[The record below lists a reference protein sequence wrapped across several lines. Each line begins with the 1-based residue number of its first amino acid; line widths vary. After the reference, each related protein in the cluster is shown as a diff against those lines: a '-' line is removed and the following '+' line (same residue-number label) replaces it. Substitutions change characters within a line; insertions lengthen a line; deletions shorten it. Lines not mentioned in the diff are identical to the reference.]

1 MIVCTAGY
9 VGKVSKMLVIFT
21 VHLLVML
28 IIVVNAGRVA
38 NIGNVGCA
46 GGLSNTDTQSWA
58 RTVFSLHR
66 VIKKRLSGGI
76 IIGHFGRHI
85 LPSFNP
91 RTGEGPAM
99 LGQSSFLILERGQ
112 LYARGTFLLVVWQQ

>member
-21 VHLLVML
+21 VHSLVML

-58 RTVFSLHR
+58 RTVFSLDASTSPSQSFFFQLFTVAFSPCCKASLLLPVILHHFPIR
-66 VIKKRLSGGI
+66 VRNFFTVSIFFRW
-76 IIGHFGRHI
+76 HI
-85 LPSFNP
+85 CI
-91 RTGEGPAM
+91 E
-99 LGQSSFLILERGQ
+99 E
-112 LYARGTFLLVVWQQ
+112 